1 MMFLEYF
8 DQVKDGIEFLMALG
22 SLLGLFGLL
31 YAAAWWGFT
40 SKKSRGKL
48 FQLILASLV
57 LIGIC
62 GLYTGI
68 KYFRI

>member
-1 MMFLEYF
+1 MLLEYF
-8 DQVKDGIEFLMALG
+8 DRVKDGVEFLMALG
-22 SLLGLFGLL
+22 SLLGFFGLL
-31 YAAAWWGFT
+31 YAFAWWGFT
-40 SKKSRGKL
+40 SNKSRGKL
-48 FQLILASLV
+48 YQLILASLV